1 MFYVTHHSNSVFRI
15 SYKYQVRGKVLKSFV
30 KSLTSS
36 HESQT
41 EEKSLCHYGARFG
54 YIFQEKM
61 VVGPF
66 ILLYSDLET
75 IKCTVEEKVG
85 WEIAETSKNSLK
97 KLEKRK

>member
-15 SYKYQVRGKVLKSFV
+15 SYKYHVLKSFV

-41 EEKSLCHYGARFG
+41 GEKSLCHYGARFG

-75 IKCTVEEKVG
+75 IKCIVGGKVG
-85 WEIAETSKNSLK
+85 WEIAETSKI
-97 KLEKRK
+97 R